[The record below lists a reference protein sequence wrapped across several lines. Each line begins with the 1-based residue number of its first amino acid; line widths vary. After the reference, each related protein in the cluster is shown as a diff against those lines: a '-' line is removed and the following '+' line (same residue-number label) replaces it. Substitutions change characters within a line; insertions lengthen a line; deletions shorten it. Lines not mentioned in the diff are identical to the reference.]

1 MHAHVITCVHLRQT
15 IHSRSQVIHM
25 YFDFTG
31 QLPDLN
37 DSCYDKVAL
46 LIGNKHYERD
56 ILKLNTPEN
65 DTQDMAGI
73 LLSAGFK
80 VVSLVNLNKIEME
93 MVRAGKMAVGYCW
106 RGCSTGGVSGSLCEL
121 VVVHETVGV
130 VSCCVMVNM
139 HGGLCFG
146 DKILLLV

>member
-15 IHSRSQVIHM
+15 IHSRSQVYIHM

-31 QLPDLN
+31 QLPDLD

-56 ILKLNTPEN
+56 NLKLNTPEN
-65 DTQDMAGI
+65 DTQDMAGV

-93 MVRAGKMAVGYCW
+93 MVRGKWRLVAVG
-106 RGCSTGGVSGSLCEL
+106 GGVVL
-121 VVVHETVGV
+121 VVYLGLFMNWLSCMKLWVWSV
-130 VSCCVMVNM
+130 VV
-139 HGGLCFG
+139 
-146 DKILLLV
+146 